1 MSKLWLRQETPWTT
15 LSCYT
20 KNSDEKLIGDLH
32 IFYES
37 LWDSDNILGDALR
50 LQRILLNAKLVS
62 PAIGEPRQRL
72 RSDLVEEK
80 GQENHCD
87 VIKRNA
93 AENLHLFFKKSRV
106 FGCPRFSWASSCQHH
121 SGGVNLV
128 QTIFVILVKDST
140 IAQIKTSW
148 VRDLKPNWSK
158 PKAPA
163 QSNGLASLD
172 CMWISQCFQPQSPQR
187 I

>member
-1 MSKLWLRQETPWTT
+1 M
-15 LSCYT
+15 
-20 KNSDEKLIGDLH
+20 NS
-32 IFYES
+32 
-37 LWDSDNILGDALR
+37 
-50 LQRILLNAKLVS
+50 KLVS

-87 VIKRNA
+87 VTKRNA

-128 QTIFVILVKDST
+128 QTIFVILVKDS
-140 IAQIKTSW
+140 IIVQIQSSW
-148 VRDLKPNWSK
+148 VQDLNANLSK
-158 PKAPA
+158 TKAPA

-172 CMWISQCFQPQSPQR
+172 
-187 I
+187 